1 MIRTKAQ
8 DTIEILIRQRDYSAL
23 LDYGL
28 NAYDMG
34 EQALTPD
41 QRYAILMLV
50 EVLVEEAERLGKVRV
65 TRNIIDLLESG
76 LDTIS

>member
-8 DTIEILIRQRDYSAL
+8 DTIEILIHQRDYSAL

-41 QRYAILMLV
+41 QRYAILMLI

>member
-76 LDTIS
+76 LDTIA